1 MQCRLLLNVVITQ
14 SAPIL
19 ELFSSKDQALLI
31 RWNALLILDLA
42 LYIVNGIA
50 RLDFKSDSLSGEG
63 LDEDLHSAA

>member
-50 RLDFKSDSLSGEG
+50 RLDFKSDGLSGEG